1 MEERFVVVLLVF
13 FCCYFVFN
21 FLCHFTANLSLIS
34 MRTPTFFSLNL
45 LLYFLGD
52 KLNILYVIEQN
63 VVISPENCI
72 VTNIGEECD
81 LQ

>member
-1 MEERFVVVLLVF
+1 MK
-13 FCCYFVFN
+13 
-21 FLCHFTANLSLIS
+21 
-34 MRTPTFFSLNL
+34 TPTFFSLNH